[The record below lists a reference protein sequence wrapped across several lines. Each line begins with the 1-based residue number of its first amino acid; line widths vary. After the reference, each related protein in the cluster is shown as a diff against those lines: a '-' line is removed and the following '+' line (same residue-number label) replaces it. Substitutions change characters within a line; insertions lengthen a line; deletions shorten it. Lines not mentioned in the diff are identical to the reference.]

1 MKFPYGQAMKRLILP
16 TALAAIV
23 LTMPAGAARA
33 VATFSSAKQQADV
46 VACLADQIR
55 EFDNPN
61 VAPTAGGGVSIT
73 THVLHV
79 TRINITVLSGAT
91 TKVEVRNR
99 VKGKMK
105 KIIDGCL

>member
-1 MKFPYGQAMKRLILP
+1 MKFPYDQAMNRLILVA
-16 TALAAIV
+16 ALAAVV
-23 LTMPAGAARA
+23 LTMPAEAERAA
-33 VATFSSAKQQADV
+33 ATFSSDKPQAEV

-55 EFDNPN
+55 TFDNPN

-79 TRINITVLSGAT
+79 TRINITVLSGSP
-91 TKVEVRNR
+91 TKIEVRNR